1 MRKIKNIA
9 REDSI
14 LTKFHGKVFDEP
26 LLEFGDKHSH
36 SDPRLGLREAG
47 PLQTHLGEVIKIG
60 VVGSS
65 KTVEDTQS
73 FMKAASDGFE
83 GNTEKHPNLHP
94 DFPGLQNQN
103 PFRCSFEIEE
113 GGTETLSKSQL
124 DKITKEPNHAKAVRM
139 AVDAVCER
147 LQVLEDSGDRPD
159 VAIVALPIQLIERV
173 WGAKVEAR
181 STREKE
187 DSGGSDAPNF
197 RGMLKAKAMSF
208 SFPIQIVWED
218 VLDEKA
224 KISRKIK
231 ESSDRKI
238 QDLAGRTWNLLTT
251 LYYKG
256 SGRVPWRR
264 LPQDGEYK
272 SCFIGISFYRDVDGQ
287 QLWTSAAQMFDE
299 RGKGFILKGGR
310 AQTETRGR
318 HPYMTQEDA
327 YELVM
332 NVLEAYR
339 AHHKHYPARVIIMK
353 TSRFRDEEAEGF
365 LQALDEH
372 GAELRDLVWVQ
383 EHYAAKILRDG
394 DYPVLRGTF
403 IDLDGKG
410 LLYTNGSIP
419 YYGTYPGQYVPNPLL
434 LCPHESSE
442 STVSQIAQEVFSLT
456 KINWNSTQMN
466 QKLPIPIRAS
476 RKVGEILKYLPEG
489 ATVSSDYRKYI

>member
-1 MRKIKNIA
+1 MIKGGLTLTEFEG
-9 REDSI
+9 RI
-14 LTKFHGKVFDEP
+14 LDEP

-36 SDPRLGLREAG
+36 ADPRLGLWEAG
-47 PLQTHLGEVIKIG
+47 PLQTFLGEVIKVG

-65 KTVEDTQS
+65 KTIEDTKKFVS
-73 FMKAASDGFE
+73 AALEGFE
-83 GNTEKHPNLHP
+83 GKGGKHPNLHP

-103 PFRCSFEIEE
+103 PFRCNFEIEDNGSE
-113 GGTETLSKSQL
+113 ALSKSV
-124 DKITKEPNHAKAVRM
+124 ITKILREPDHAKSVEM
-139 AVDAVCER
+139 AVDAICER
-147 LQVLEDSGDRPD
+147 LQVLEDSGNKPN
-159 VAIVALPIQLIERV
+159 VVVIALPVELIDRV
-173 WGAKVEAR
+173 WGAKVEAHS
-181 STREKE
+181 STEKE

-197 RGMLKAKAMSF
+197 RGMLKAKAMGF

-218 VLDEKA
+218 VFDEKA
-224 KISRKIK
+224 KIPRKVK

-238 QDLAGRTWNLLTT
+238 QDQASRTWNLLTT

-272 SCFIGISFYRDVDGQ
+272 ACYIGISFYRDVDGQ

-299 RGKGFILKGGR
+299 RGRGFVLKGGR

-318 HPYMTQEDA
+318 HPYLTRDDA
-327 YELVM
+327 YELVS

-339 AHHKHYPARVIIMK
+339 AHHKHFPARVIIMK
-353 TSRFRDEEAEGF
+353 TSRFREEEADGCLE
-365 LQALDEH
+365 ALDEK
-372 GAELRDLVWVQ
+372 GAELRDLIWVQ
-383 EHYAAKILRDG
+383 EHFSVKILRDG
-394 DYPVLRGTF
+394 DYPVMRGTF

-419 YYGTYPGQYVPNPLL
+419 YYGTYPGQYVPSPLL
-434 LCPHESSE
+434 LCPHESCE
-442 STVSQIAQEVFSLT
+442 STISEIAEEIFSLT

-476 RKVGEILKYLPEG
+476 RKVGEVLKYLPEG
-489 ATVSSDYRKYI
+489 SDVSSDYRKYI